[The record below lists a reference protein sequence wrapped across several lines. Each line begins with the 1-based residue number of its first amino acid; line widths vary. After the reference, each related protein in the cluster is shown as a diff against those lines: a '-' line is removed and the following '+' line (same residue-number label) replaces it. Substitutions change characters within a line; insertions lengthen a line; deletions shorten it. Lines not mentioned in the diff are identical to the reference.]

1 MEIGHGQEFGPA
13 VAQPLFGSSGL
24 ALGAVPVAAEAM
36 RVTGEGM
43 RLAPSSLHETDGCDP

>member
-1 MEIGHGQEFGPA
+1 MEIGHRQQLGSA
-13 VAQPLFGSSGL
+13 VGEPLLGSGSL
-24 ALGAVPVAAEAM
+24 AFWAMPIAAEAM

>member
-1 MEIGHGQEFGPA
+1 VEVRHGQEFGLA
-13 VAQPLFGSSGL
+13 VGQPLLGSDGL
-24 ALGAVPVAAEAM
+24 ALWAMPIAAEAM